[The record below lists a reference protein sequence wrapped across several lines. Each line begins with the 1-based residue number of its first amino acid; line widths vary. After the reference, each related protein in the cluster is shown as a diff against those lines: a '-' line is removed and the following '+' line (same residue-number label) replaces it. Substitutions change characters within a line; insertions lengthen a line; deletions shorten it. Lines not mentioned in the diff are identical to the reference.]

1 MSDIIQLLPD
11 SVANQIAA
19 GEVIQRP
26 ASVVK
31 ELVENAIDAGAKNI
45 KVIIKDAGR
54 TLIQVIDDGKGM
66 SGTDARLAFERH
78 ATSKIKAATDLF
90 AIRTMGFRGEA
101 LASIAAVAM
110 IGLKTRQENEEL
122 GTNIV
127 ISGSEIEKQEFT
139 NCPVGSN
146 FAVKNLFF
154 NIPAR
159 RRFLK
164 KDSTEFRHILNQFQR
179 IVLCYP
185 EISFQLINNGVD
197 VYNLPIENYHK
208 RIVHVFSNS
217 IQQNLIPINIETSL
231 VKITGFIGKAQ
242 KAKKYTGNQFF
253 FVNQRFMRHAYFNK
267 AIMMAYENILQAD
280 TQPIY
285 FIYLDINPDKIDI
298 NIHPTKTEI
307 KFEDSPAIFQIL
319 RSATKEALGKYNI
332 VPSID
337 FDQEGAIDIPV
348 LRNDTQFKSPKI
360 GINPN
365 FNPFDDDNN
374 EKKSVS
380 KTIVSPG
387 FNKGKSKVENWEKL
401 YEGLDNDIEQT
412 NTENSQLSFNDDISK
427 AANESP
433 NVFQLKNKYIVT
445 PVKSGLMLIN
455 QRRAHERILYENFIA
470 NNTHNQT
477 ISQTNL
483 FPEAFNLEPQE
494 AAILNEIK
502 DELRTIGFEIE
513 KFGTNSFTINATPS
527 IFDNIDSISLI
538 KNFIE
543 NFETTEIDV
552 KADAF
557 EKIAIIMS
565 KSASINYSIPLSTIE
580 MKSIIDQLFSCSTPN
595 FSPTGK
601 IIIKIMKMEDIEKL
615 F

>member
-31 ELVENAIDAGAKNI
+31 ELVENAIDAGAENI

-66 SGTDARLAFERH
+66 SNTDSRLAFERH

-90 AIRTMGFRGEA
+90 EIKTMGFRGEA

-110 IGLKTRQENEEL
+110 IGLKTRQKNEEL
-122 GTNIV
+122 GTHIV
-127 ISGSEIEKQEFT
+127 MRGSEIEKQEFT

-185 EISFQLINNGVD
+185 EISFNLINNGVN
-197 VYNLPIENYHK
+197 VYHLQKENYQK

-217 IQQNLIPINIETSL
+217 IQQNLIPINVETSL

-242 KAKKYTGNQFF
+242 KAKKHTANQFF

-267 AIMMAYENILQAD
+267 AIMMAYENILQTD

-319 RSATKEALGKYNI
+319 RAATKEALGKFNI

-337 FDQEGAIDIPV
+337 FDQKGAIDIPV
-348 LRNDTQFKSPKI
+348 LCKDTQFKSPKI

-365 FNPFDDDNN
+365 YNPFDENS
-374 EKKSVS
+374 EKSEGNTFIS
-380 KTIVSPG
+380 QG
-387 FNKGKSKVENWEKL
+387 FRKDKNKIENWENL
-401 YEGLDNDIEQT
+401 YEGIDKDIEQI
-412 NTENSQLSFNDDISK
+412 NQEDSQLSFNKDISK
-427 AANESP
+427 TTNESS

-445 PVKSGLMLIN
+445 PVKSGLMIIN
-455 QRRAHERILYENFIA
+455 QRRAHERILYENFIS
-470 NNTHNQT
+470 NNIHKQT
-477 ISQTNL
+477 ISQTSL

-494 AAILNEIK
+494 TAILNEIK
-502 DELRTIGFEIE
+502 DELNTIGFEIE
-513 KFGTNSFTINATPS
+513 KFGVNSFTINVSPS
-527 IFDNIDSISLI
+527 IFDNIDSVLLI
-538 KNFIE
+538 KNFIKSY
-543 NFETTEIDV
+543 ETTEINV
-552 KADAF
+552 KTEAF

-565 KSASINYSIPLSTIE
+565 KSASINYSMPLSSVE
-580 MKSIIDQLFSCSTPN
+580 MQSIIDQLFSCSTPN
-595 FSPTGK
+595 FTPTGK
-601 IIIKIMKMEDIEKL
+601 TIIQIMKMEDIEKI